1 MQMRIDKILRR
12 MKRKKMSKAD
22 LARAAEMSRQN
33 LHYILKHPYNINHV
47 GKIAKALD
55 INPKMLLDV

>member
-1 MQMRIDKILRR
+1 